1 MALVQDRHIL
11 DISYVFEKGG
21 EIISL
26 FTKTK
31 ATSTKFWYRI
41 LIIFCYL
48 FFLWYNAAIIADF
61 YLDFYL
67 DPAAKFM
74 NGVVILHLK
83 IFMPSENLFLKPSSP
98 TILNAI
104 FL

>member
-1 MALVQDRHIL
+1 MALVQYRHIL
-11 DISYVFEKGG
+11 DISNMFGWG
-21 EIISL
+21 WNN
-26 FTKTK
+26 FTFYQDKSNK
-31 ATSTKFWYRI
+31 YQI
-41 LIIFCYL
+41 LIPNINNFL
-48 FFLWYNAAIIADF
+48 LPFFLWYNAAIIADF